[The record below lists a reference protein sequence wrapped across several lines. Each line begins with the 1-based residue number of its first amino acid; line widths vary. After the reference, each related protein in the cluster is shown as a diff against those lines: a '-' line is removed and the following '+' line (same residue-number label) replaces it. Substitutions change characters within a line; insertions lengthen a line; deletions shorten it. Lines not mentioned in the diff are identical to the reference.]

1 MPKKKPLPAHLEV
14 FLATLEGQ
22 EGAAPDRLAALDA
35 AEKVADKPIIL
46 EDALR
51 SHPEFKARYRRW
63 LERQKI
69 AMQDAQVGR
78 VKAGKASA
86 APVIASFDE
95 FQPAEDRGN
104 NGRPVLGRRQGSPNA
119 SDRW

>member
-1 MPKKKPLPAHLEV
+1 MPKKQPLPAHLEA
-14 FLATLEGQ
+14 LLTTLEGQ
-22 EGAAPDRLAALDA
+22 EGAPDRLAALDA
-35 AEKVADKPIIL
+35 AEAVAGKRILL

-51 SHPEFKARYRRW
+51 NPEFRLRYKRW

-95 FQPAEDRGN
+95 FQPAETRPSN
-104 NGRPVLGRRQGSPNA
+104 NGRPVLGRQQTSRAA